1 MDVEKMD
8 YWDVKK
14 ELCRII
20 PRTGRLFPAVGK
32 TTLTKQKGRKSN
44 YKQYNLVKR
53 EWEKLERLLNTE
65 EISSFLEVSLRAQ
78 SCPLPL
84 NLDVWDG
91 LICPYRCKYCFAD
104 YFRASLY
111 SSFFDNYK
119 DIGLRYCNTDYFKS
133 ELDKIFKYRGKKT
146 GLGQTELRNAVGM
159 EMPVRFG
166 IRFED
171 FHKQEGKKGIAK
183 DMLNY
188 LADEEYP
195 VMINTKS
202 DLLGRDDYLEALA
215 RNPAK
220 SAIHITMIS
229 GDSDFLREI
238 EPGAPTLEQR
248 LESAKALVKA
258 GVRVVARIEPFMV
271 FLNDQKEYVDRYIQ
285 LLQEAGIQ
293 HITWDTYS
301 YSAYSEGIARNF
313 TSIGYD
319 FERMF
324 MASSDSQWLGSIMMG
339 KLMEY
344 FRKYDFICATFDFG
358 NATTNDDP
366 ICCCVGDWF
375 ETGNNHG
382 SLIQAINYIVSRGKR
397 PTSWSDY
404 NSWVEAHGGWLSES
418 IMNEVRL
425 NWNLEGNVAWNLDWA
440 AGLKPVG
447 QDEEGQIWIYRPG
460 DDFRIEYL
468 RHILR

>member
-195 VMINTKS
+195 VMINT
-202 DLLGRDDYLEALA
+202 
-215 RNPAK
+215 
-220 SAIHITMIS
+220 
-229 GDSDFLREI
+229 
-238 EPGAPTLEQR
+238 
-248 LESAKALVKA
+248 
-258 GVRVVARIEPFMV
+258 
-271 FLNDQKEYVDRYIQ
+271 
-285 LLQEAGIQ
+285 
-293 HITWDTYS
+293 
-301 YSAYSEGIARNF
+301 
-313 TSIGYD
+313 
-319 FERMF
+319 
-324 MASSDSQWLGSIMMG
+324 
-339 KLMEY
+339 
-344 FRKYDFICATFDFG
+344 
-358 NATTNDDP
+358 
-366 ICCCVGDWF
+366 
-375 ETGNNHG
+375 
-382 SLIQAINYIVSRGKR
+382 SLIY
-397 PTSWSDY
+397 
-404 NSWVEAHGGWLSES
+404 
-418 IMNEVRL
+418 
-425 NWNLEGNVAWNLDWA
+425 WA
-440 AGLKPVG
+440 VT
-447 QDEEGQIWIYRPG
+447 II
-460 DDFRIEYL
+460 
-468 RHILR
+468 